1 MKKAK
6 IENQKVTNL
15 ILANHDLDIED
26 YINCNE
32 SVSIGFD
39 YDGETFSDNRPIP
52 EPTKKTIYSKFSF
65 KKLFTFEEWA
75 TIKAS
80 DDAIVLSFI
89 EDFIIADY
97 LDLEHEDL
105 VFALNHLVSIKL
117 MSQSRIDDILG

>member
-1 MKKAK
+1 MKLAEIK
-6 IENQKVTNL
+6 NGKVLNTIIANRL
-15 ILANHDLDIED
+15 IDGYVE
-26 YINCNE
+26 CPK
-32 SVSIGFD
+32 SVGIGFD
-39 YDGETFSDNRPIP
+39 YDGENFTDNRLV
-52 EPTKKTIYSKFSF
+52 EPALKKTIYSKFSF

-97 LDLEHEDL
+97 IDLDHEDL